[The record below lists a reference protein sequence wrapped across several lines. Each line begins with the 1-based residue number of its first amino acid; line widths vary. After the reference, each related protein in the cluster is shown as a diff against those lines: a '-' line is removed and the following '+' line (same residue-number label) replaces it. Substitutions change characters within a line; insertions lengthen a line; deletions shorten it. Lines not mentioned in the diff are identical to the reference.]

1 MSETIEDIR
10 AGLPG
15 FDCGRCGAS
24 CDELAARIAGGGAT
38 EAACEALADD
48 SVELIINGVV
58 VPLTEFPRGFLTG
71 TVLGGV
77 SALKGVGEVRTLQ
90 LRIVRD
96 LEE

>member
-1 MSETIEDIR
+1 MGDTIEDIR

-24 CDELAARIAGGGAT
+24 CDELAGRIAAE
-38 EAACEALADD
+38 EASLTGCEALGDD
-48 SVELIINGVV
+48 SVELIINGAV

-96 LEE
+96 PEA